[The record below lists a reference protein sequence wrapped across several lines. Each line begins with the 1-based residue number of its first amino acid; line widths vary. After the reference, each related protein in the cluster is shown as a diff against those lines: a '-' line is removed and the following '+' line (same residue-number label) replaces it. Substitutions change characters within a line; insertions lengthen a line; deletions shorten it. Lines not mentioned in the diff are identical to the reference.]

1 MALIKCHEC
10 GNDVST
16 QAAACPRCGAPPL
29 PPVIQTPPPVIPAY
43 PPSPVPK
50 PKRSFLLICIVL
62 LFGGLVVVFVA
73 IAIADALATKS
84 QDAAKP
90 VQPAAS
96 AVVKSTPSPVIP
108 PPTAPTWDPA
118 AVFTNDAVKPLYQ
131 IVAKR
136 ADDGGIRICG
146 KANLPEKTKLGISLV
161 QPWGEGN
168 EKLLGESDAAVNA
181 QGDFQSGGFTDHDI
195 PYPEGDHTVH
205 IYTYFNQAWQSSQIL
220 ALLGTNGSRL
230 PVAVLK
236 LDDPEFPK
244 QGGHIDQ
251 RLVLAFPGLSPAQKA
266 LTAVKEAK
274 LFVQGHGQATD
285 SVHYIVKF
293 MQNTWAKTDPRAFQE
308 IDWSAAADGPGKWIV
323 TLNCYNDHKTD
334 KAQWSYSEADG
345 SVKYLDPLAKLLSY
359 LPPE

>member
-108 PPTAPTWDPA
+108 PPTAPTW
-118 AVFTNDAVKPLYQ
+118 TCRCL
-131 IVAKR
+131 
-136 ADDGGIRICG
+136 
-146 KANLPEKTKLGISLV
+146 
-161 QPWGEGN
+161 
-168 EKLLGESDAAVNA
+168 
-181 QGDFQSGGFTDHDI
+181 H
-195 PYPEGDHTVH
+195 
-205 IYTYFNQAWQSSQIL
+205 
-220 ALLGTNGSRL
+220 
-230 PVAVLK
+230 
-236 LDDPEFPK
+236 
-244 QGGHIDQ
+244 Q
-251 RLVLAFPGLSPAQKA
+251 R
-266 LTAVKEAK
+266 
-274 LFVQGHGQATD
+274 
-285 SVHYIVKF
+285 
-293 MQNTWAKTDPRAFQE
+293 
-308 IDWSAAADGPGKWIV
+308 
-323 TLNCYNDHKTD
+323 C
-334 KAQWSYSEADG
+334 SEA
-345 SVKYLDPLAKLLSY
+345 PLPNRGEARRRWWNPHLRQSQPAGENEARHFIGTALGRGQREA
-359 LPPE
+359 PW